1 MWQWCGGGPGDQ
13 PRPRCERERSPL
25 LLPTHTHTPGSAQAR
40 TAIHPWWP
48 PTSALP
54 QAMYCDPPKADCSK
68 APQAEAQRLRDMA
81 PVLASVKSS
90 PHLQGLPQWI
100 RMAVETQRRAL
111 HVERM
116 IGYLGMSDSLT
127 GL

>member
-13 PRPRCERERSPL
+13 PRPRCEREKPTAAAH
-25 LLPTHTHTPGSAQAR
+25 THTHPARPRPGLQYTPVA
-40 TAIHPWWP
+40 PY
-48 PTSALP
+48 SALP